1 MAERRPV
8 DSEGEIYFCERN
20 GSGIDD
26 DDCERSS
33 GESCGSRDD
42 VADPEGRV
50 SGSDNRNLD
59 RQLLSMNEAL
69 KAMARDIRDLKVTTH
84 KTPTEANCKANNDV
98 RRHTGNHGNHGECCE
113 SRPADAN
120 NGAMVR
126 PFLNEVVQ
134 DAQSVHRREP
144 AIENVR
150 ERYGFRQYVFPAS
163 RKGQG
168 DNGPDAH
175 QAYRFDIFG
184 NLAYE
189 SQQNQRGRV
198 LSPGDHGNAHG
209 QYRRPTHVQD
219 RDYRRLPAARMA
231 QNTSKEEWQT
241 WIAQFETIA
250 NRYGWG
256 VDERLDQFLPRLE
269 RAAAQFVFSQ
279 LPPHVLD
286 NYYELLR
293 EIDSRFK
300 IIETQQSFAAKFSR
314 RSQRRGETLEEF
326 AQELKRLY
334 DRAHSGRDGRTRNED
349 LVRLFLDGLYDEEIR
364 FEVEFNKEPRT
375 IDEALYHAMTLIQIR
390 NMQRDARKSR
400 GGVRRAVDDD
410 SDAEEGGDNLRRCP
424 DETRQKRK
432 ASFTRPE
439 VKNVDDVDTVNSLLA
454 RVEKLEAEAA
464 RSRSFKGKRDIE
476 CFYCHEKGHFAREC
490 PEKQGKPE
498 VNPSTGNES
507 KEDHLNGSGP
517 ALAAR
522 GRSQ

>member
-1 MAERRPV
+1 MAEPRPV
-8 DSEGEIYFCERN
+8 DSEGEIYFGERN

-42 VADPEGRV
+42 VAGPEGRV

-69 KAMARDIRDLKVTTH
+69 KAMARDLRDLKGTTH
-84 KTPTEANCKANNDV
+84 KTPTEANCQANDDV
-98 RRHTGNHGNHGECCE
+98 RRHTGNHGECCE

-126 PFLNEVVQ
+126 PFLNEGVQ

-150 ERYGFRQYVFPAS
+150 ERYGFRQNVSPAS

-184 NLAYE
+184 NPAYQ
-189 SQQNQRGRV
+189 SQQDQRGRV

-219 RDYRRLPAARMA
+219 RDYRRLPAVRMA
-231 QNTSKEEWQT
+231 QYTGKEEWQT

-256 VDERLDQFLPRLE
+256 VDERLDQLLPRLE
-269 RAAAQFVFSQ
+269 GAAAQFVFSQ

-300 IIETQQSFAAKFSR
+300 IIETPRSFAAKFSR
-314 RSQRRGETLEEF
+314 RSQRHGETLEEF

-334 DRAHSGRDGRTRNED
+334 DRAHSGRDERTRNED
-349 LVRLFLDGLYDEEIR
+349 LVRWFLDGLYDEEIR

-375 IDEALYHAMTLIQIR
+375 IDEALYHAVTLIQIR
-390 NMQRDARKSR
+390 NMQRDARKNR
-400 GGVRRAVDDD
+400 GVVRRAVDDD
-410 SDAEEGGDNLRRCP
+410 SDAEEEGDYLRRCP

-432 ASFTRPE
+432 TSFTRPE
-439 VKNVDDVDTVNSLLA
+439 VKNVDDVDTVKSLLA

-490 PEKQGKPE
+490 PKKHGKPD
-498 VNPSTGNES
+498 VDPSTGKES